1 MDLTRHTT
9 THTSAYIT
17 RLNSRLTTLVNSSHS
32 TAKPTQHDGSDPEI
46 VSSEQS
52 EHFKFRSLNCR
63 TFTYISRRVTCACFG
78 FISITHH
85 YSYLYTR
92 KRKLRSLG
100 FRLWTFPVLVDGPF
114 GVVSAVEFI
123 GIVLFIIYVVYS
135 MTYYALESVSLVSKF
150 DTPSKTD
157 RYVQ

>member
-1 MDLTRHTT
+1 M
-9 THTSAYIT
+9 
-17 RLNSRLTTLVNSSHS
+17 
-32 TAKPTQHDGSDPEI
+32 
-46 VSSEQS
+46 
-52 EHFKFRSLNCR
+52 
-63 TFTYISRRVTCACFG
+63 
-78 FISITHH
+78 SITHH

-92 KRKLRSLG
+92 KRKLRSLS

-123 GIVLFIIYVVYS
+123 GIVLFVFYVVYS

>member
-1 MDLTRHTT
+1 MQDFHIDFSKSGL
-9 THTSAYIT
+9 SA
-17 RLNSRLTTLVNSSHS
+17 
-32 TAKPTQHDGSDPEI
+32 
-46 VSSEQS
+46 
-52 EHFKFRSLNCR
+52 
-63 TFTYISRRVTCACFG
+63 CACFW
-78 FISITHH
+78 FVSITHH

-92 KRKLRSLG
+92 KRKLRSLS
-100 FRLWTFPVLVDGPF
+100 FQLWTFPVLVDGPF

-123 GIVLFIIYVVYS
+123 GIVLFIVYVVYS